1 MEGKGTASKFTWT
14 GDDGVKYEAT
24 PDDFAAT
31 IQAHPAKKEDDG
43 SATLDM
49 SGQTADGVTIKQT
62 IKLPHGQAGQATQT
76 AAGIVKDF
84 IAKTGIVPKPV
95 GSTSTSTVTGR
106 INPATGQ
113 PVTEPEVT
121 TRTTVPGTGMQQ
133 PQAPAAS
140 SATQLQ
146 DAPPGFQEGAVY
158 QSKDSDTFY
167 RVTNGKMVPVNA
179 PVAAPAPT
187 AAAPAPSGQMPAP
200 PDSPLAG
207 IPTPDERD
215 AQGELARTRMEQMLS
230 GQMPALTTS
239 TPTLPSV
246 AGDIQGTRQ
255 TQIAKLASILK
266 RGDLDSDAYR
276 STYNQLVDLLNG
288 KPAASPPAQAAP
300 FNLLSVPGS

>member
-1 MEGKGTASKFTWT
+1 MALNYKDIELENQSFGNLADTLLRNRQLKAEEQRYGQEQQRLTQNEQQMAQYRGEEMRQRMASETERERHDRAMEGKGTASKFTWT

-24 PDDFAAT
+24 PDDFAAR

-121 TRTTVPGTGMQQ
+121 TRTTMPGTG
-133 PQAPAAS
+133 AATALPAAK
-140 SATQLQ
+140 
-146 DAPPGFQEGAVY
+146 P
-158 QSKDSDTFY
+158 
-167 RVTNGKMVPVNA
+167 
-179 PVAAPAPT
+179 PAPLGVGRNKIPDQLAPGKGGGAAKAWRYYGT
-187 AAAPAPSGQMPAP
+187 ATTLEDAKQ
-200 PDSPLAG
+200 DSSNWKAV
-207 IPTPDERD
+207 
-215 AQGELARTRMEQMLS
+215 Q
-230 GQMPALTTS
+230 
-239 TPTLPSV
+239 
-246 AGDIQGTRQ
+246 
-255 TQIAKLASILK
+255 
-266 RGDLDSDAYR
+266 
-276 STYNQLVDLLNG
+276 
-288 KPAASPPAQAAP
+288 
-300 FNLLSVPGS
+300 